1 MHIHDSTP
9 WQSVRLEQHI
19 MESLDQ
25 VVEGLV
31 SANGDLDLIAR
42 FSLVDAN
49 EVAAALAS
57 VEADSAEGV
66 ALRLLSKYNPVNA
79 NSQEA

>member
-1 MHIHDSTP
+1 MAT
-9 WQSVRLEQHI
+9 
-19 MESLDQ
+19 LDQ

-42 FSLVDAN
+42 FSVVDAD

-57 VEADSAEGV
+57 AEADSAKGV
-66 ALRLLSKYNPVNA
+66 VLALLAKYNPVA
-79 NSQEA
+79 VVEKKSQP

>member
-1 MHIHDSTP
+1 
-9 WQSVRLEQHI
+9 
-19 MESLDQ
+19 MESLNQ

-42 FSLVDAN
+42 FSLVDST
-49 EVAAALAS
+49 EVAAALAN

-66 ALRLLSKYNPVNA
+66 ALRLLAKYNHVNA
-79 NSQEA
+79 HSEKA